1 MALNDIRVLQEQAD
15 GSLKETLLPSDFLT
29 FASISSFPAVG
40 DASKLYAATDT
51 NGIYRWSGSSYVAI
65 SQTSAHVH
73 AIADVTGL
81 QTSLDSKASAVA
93 WGPLVLN
100 RFRGL
105 YFASSNYSP
114 NGQNP
119 SGVFSLGTP
128 VGNVA
133 EGWGFDGTW
142 PRIFN
147 PAKMLGI
154 GAGYFITA
162 YVRVTNSFNDG
173 IHCQIR
179 AFNGVTTNIVSGLG
193 DFGGGSGAADRVLFA
208 TSNQQIASDTW
219 MSFALFCG
227 AYGNNNNSNGA
238 TIQDAVLTFY
248 RA

>member
-1 MALNDIRVLQEQAD
+1 MALNDIKVLQEQAD
-15 GSLKETLLPSDFLT
+15 GSLKETLLPSDFLA
-29 FASISSFPAVG
+29 FPAIASFPATG
-40 DASKLYAATDT
+40 DAGKVYTATDT
-51 NGIYRWSGSSYVAI
+51 NRIYRWAGSSYTEI
-65 SQTSAHVH
+65 GSMGSA
-73 AIADVTGL
+73 
-81 QTSLDSKASAVA
+81 A

-119 SGVFSLGTP
+119 SGMFALGTP

-147 PAKMLGI
+147 PARMLGA
-154 GAGYFITA
+154 GVGYFLTA
-162 YVRVTNSFNDG
+162 YVRVTAAFNDG
-173 IHCQIR
+173 VHCQVR
-179 AFNGVTTNIVSGLG
+179 TFNGITTSIVGGLG
-193 DFGGGSGAADRVLFA
+193 DFGGGTGGTDRIFFA
-208 TSNQQIASDTW
+208 TSTQQTATDTW

-238 TIQDAVLTFY
+238 TIQDTVLTFY